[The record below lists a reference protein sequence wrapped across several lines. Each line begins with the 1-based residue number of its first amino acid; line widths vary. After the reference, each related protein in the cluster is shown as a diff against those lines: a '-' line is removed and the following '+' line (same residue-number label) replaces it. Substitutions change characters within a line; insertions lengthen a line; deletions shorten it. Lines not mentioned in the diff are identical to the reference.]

1 MLFEFSSE
9 LTELCEYLDDF
20 FEFINE
26 DTEQYY
32 LKAVYKMFNRE
43 NIKVLYD
50 ETIQRFIEFSHYR
63 ADIQQRLRNNDSLTS
78 TSDLV
83 KCLTFYGRM
92 ETIMGYILRVLTR
105 YFERNIEIEIDSDPL
120 LQEYF
125 KAMTEQEER
134 LKDEETEM
142 FFDEQDRIREIEHN
156 RRVYGHQK
164 DIERRQHKNMLSYG
178 QTQYS
183 HRVIPKNVRTRQ
195 EKKREVI
202 EQERMLNH

>member
-1 MLFEFSSE
+1 MLFEFSGE
-9 LTELCEYLDDF
+9 LNELCEYLDDF

-43 NIKVLYD
+43 NIIVLYD
-50 ETIQRFIEFSHYR
+50 ETIKRFIEFSHYR
-63 ADIQQRLRNNDSLTS
+63 AYIQQRLRNNDSLIS
-78 TSDLV
+78 TCDLV

-105 YFERNIEIEIDSDPL
+105 YFERNIDIEIENDPL
-120 LQEYF
+120 LQEYVQ
-125 KAMTEQEER
+125 AMIEQEEHLR
-134 LKDEETEM
+134 DEETEM
-142 FFDEQDRIREIEHN
+142 FFDEQDRIREIEYK
-156 RRVYGHQK
+156 RRIHGHQK

-183 HRVIPKNVRTRQ
+183 YRVRPKNVRTRQ
-195 EKKREVI
+195 EKKKEVI
-202 EQERMLNH
+202 EQERMINH